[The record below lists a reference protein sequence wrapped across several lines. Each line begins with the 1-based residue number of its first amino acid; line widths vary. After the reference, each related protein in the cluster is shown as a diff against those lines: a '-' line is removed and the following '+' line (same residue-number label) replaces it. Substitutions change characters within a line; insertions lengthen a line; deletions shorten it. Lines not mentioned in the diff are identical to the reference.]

1 MIDLPLLF
9 LVLAAAGVAAL
20 NPCTIGVLIMLT
32 STVLGRGRSS
42 SRMFWLGMCFVGV
55 LFATSAGLGLAAL
68 YLFNL
73 LPLSIAHYVILLIG
87 LIVIIAGLIEIKDY
101 FWYGQ
106 GMSLRIAKQPAAL
119 IRSVVKR
126 KMSFGKVMAIG
137 FFVSIVALPCMGAPY
152 LATIMLLH
160 GTFDT
165 TSVVLLLLYNAVFVL
180 PLVLLLIVI
189 ASGVK
194 VSAIQRWKEE
204 SKGKMRLGVGL
215 LVIALGWT
223 LMLIAS
229 GVLNFG

>member
-1 MIDLPLLF
+1 
-9 LVLAAAGVAAL
+9 
-20 NPCTIGVLIMLT
+20 
-32 STVLGRGRSS
+32 
-42 SRMFWLGMCFVGV
+42 
-55 LFATSAGLGLAAL
+55 
-68 YLFNL
+68 
-73 LPLSIAHYVILLIG
+73 
-87 LIVIIAGLIEIKDY
+87 
-101 FWYGQ
+101 
-106 GMSLRIAKQPAAL
+106 MSLRIAKQPAAL

-165 TSVVLLLLYNAVFVL
+165 TSVVLLL
-180 PLVLLLIVI
+180 IVI

-215 LVIALGWT
+215 LVIALGWI